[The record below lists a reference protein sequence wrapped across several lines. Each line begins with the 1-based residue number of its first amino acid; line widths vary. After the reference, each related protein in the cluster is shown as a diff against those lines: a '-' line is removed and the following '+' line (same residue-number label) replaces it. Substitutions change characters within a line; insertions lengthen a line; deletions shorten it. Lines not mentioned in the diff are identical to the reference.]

1 MNDYLNDI
9 LQGQAQSRAT
19 GRGNLSSSQVESA
32 FKGAIAAKYDQA
44 ERSRQGDM
52 QQQALN
58 EQISASQEQRKN
70 APYQTAISGV
80 GALGTA
86 ALGYAS
92 LQKAGVIPKNAITD
106 VAKGA
111 YNTVAN
117 GAASLFG
124 TGAGG
129 AASPAYVAAA
139 GQGAGSVAGA
149 AGTVAADASLTAGTE
164 AATTLGTTATTTA
177 LAETGTMGAAAAG
190 TTGAEAAGSALAS
203 STAAGSTIGPWG
215 TAIGA
220 VVGLVVTGVQA
231 LTKDSWLCTEVNSI
245 HRLSDEQEKAMSK
258 LRRYVIKNHR
268 EDAKAYLV
276 NGHRLVDKI
285 KDDIDSVARF
295 YESVNL
301 DLVIPCTDLVL
312 KGDLEGAYIHYKT
325 YTLDLCLKHNVDLY
339 KEIE

>member
-32 FKGAIAAKYDQA
+32 FKGAIAAKYDQS
-44 ERSRQGDM
+44 ERSRQLDM

-58 EQISASQEQRKN
+58 EQISSSQEQRKL

-80 GALGTA
+80 GALGSA

-92 LQKAGVIPKNAITD
+92 LQKADVIPANAITN

-129 AASPAYVAAA
+129 AASPAYVP
-139 GQGAGSVAGA
+139 
-149 AGTVAADASLTAGTE
+149 
-164 AATTLGTTATTTA
+164 
-177 LAETGTMGAAAAG
+177 
-190 TTGAEAAGSALAS
+190 AAGSTLTSAPAAGSTLAS
-203 STAAGSTIGPWG
+203 APAADSILASAPVASSTLTAAPVAGSTLADTAVAGSTLADTATAGSTLTSMTAAGSTIGPWG

-285 KDDIDSVARF
+285 KDDIEVRF
-295 YESVNL
+295 
-301 DLVIPCTDLVL
+301 
-312 KGDLEGAYIHYKT
+312 
-325 YTLDLCLKHNVDLY
+325 
-339 KEIE
+339 